1 MKWKYFF
8 AWLPGVPIAIVNGTI
23 RQFIYRSYM
32 DELPAHQ
39 LSVVSFILLFG
50 IYVWYI
56 IPWLKLSSAAEATR
70 IGLFWLGVTIAFEF
84 IFGHFVMGHPW
95 SKLLY
100 DYNIIEGRLWV
111 VVLAWTTIAPLVL
124 YRIHNSN
131 KPSAA

>member
-1 MKWKYFF
+1 MKWKYFL
-8 AWLPGVPIAIVNGTI
+8 AWLPGVPIAIINGAI
-23 RQFIYRSYM
+23 RQFIYRSHM

-39 LSVVSFILLFG
+39 LSVVSFIVLFG

-56 IPWLKLSSAAEATR
+56 IPWLRLSSAAEAAR

-84 IFGHFVMGHPW
+84 TFGHFVMGHPW

-111 VVLAWTTIAPLVL
+111 VVLAWTAIAPLVL
-124 YRIHNSN
+124 YRIHNS
-131 KPSAA
+131 KKTPAA